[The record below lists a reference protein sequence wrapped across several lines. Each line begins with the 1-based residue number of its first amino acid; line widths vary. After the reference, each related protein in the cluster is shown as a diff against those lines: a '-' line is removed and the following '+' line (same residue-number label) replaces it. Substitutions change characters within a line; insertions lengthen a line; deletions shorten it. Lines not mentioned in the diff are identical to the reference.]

1 MEKIS
6 LYIADKK
13 VDLDDKSLILF
24 NYTMEDLSNPTAVKN
39 SFSKQVTLKGTP
51 ANNAIFGHLFKS
63 DRKTMYGVSHSGV
76 FFDPMRKTP
85 FAIYSERGDVL
96 ESGYVKVDSMTNTNG
111 KIEYKVTLYGGLGSF
126 LYGLTY
132 DEDGNKRT
140 LASLKK
146 WRHHNGDE
154 KGISPYAIDAETII
168 NDAWRYLERGSS
180 SMGDGEAWDIINF
193 APCYN
198 GIPADFDANKVL
210 YSYSGFAPFDVT
222 TFIEN
227 GVTYAPKSGCRA
239 VLATM
244 ANKHTEWEMRV
255 LMAYLQRPV
264 VRMKAIIDAIMI
276 EAREQGYSVFLDY
289 NFFEDNPTMYE
300 RTWVTMPLLKK
311 EDRHSQNIPDAVMRM
326 SLTPADYLLSF
337 LKTFGLIL
345 IVEGK
350 KISIVTR
357 RYFYGITGNEDLT
370 DRIDTSSI
378 QIYPLIADHKWYQMK
393 GSKIVGNEAKSY
405 EERYGLPYGGQ
416 RINTGYEFD
425 NEVEEIT
432 KGISFIGAADV
443 AETSYCFAAYHDITY
458 DANGAIIGVSNYH
471 PICLYEEVKRQLF
484 STTDGTSKDFTFP
497 MQYISPILWNT
508 SAPYSDWLPKVQ
520 MHGDDNKA
528 EQGEHCMLF
537 FVGMKE
543 SPKNTYAPGM
553 VSQPG
558 YWVADDHPDIGVLNS
573 GVSCWNLAGDK
584 TAFVNNLPSFRRRY
598 GNYSLDWGKPLE
610 TFTAEDTE
618 NLIPI
623 YDRYWKSYLTDRYNT
638 DTKRMVC
645 KVNLTG
651 LKVDKNLMKKRF
663 YYDGALWVLNKINN
677 YSLTTDGL
685 TECEF
690 IKVNNW
696 DNFKSQTL

>member
-63 DRKTMYGVSHSGV
+63 DRKTMYGLSHSGV

-132 DEDGNKRT
+132 DEEGNKRT

-146 WRHHNGDE
+146 WRYHTGEE
-154 KGISPYAIDAETII
+154 KAMRPYALSSSEMIYG
-168 NDAWRYLERGSS
+168 AWRYLKEGSS
-180 SMGDGEAWDIINF
+180 FMNDFVTWDILNY

-198 GIPADFDANKVL
+198 GIPSDFDANKVL
-210 YSYSGFAPFDVT
+210 YSYSGSAPAPFDET
-222 TFIEN
+222 TLVEE
-227 GVTYAPKSGCRA
+227 GVTYAPKAGCSS
-239 VLATM
+239 VLAIM
-244 ANKHTEWEMRV
+244 KNKHTEWEMGI
-255 LMAYLQRPV
+255 LMTYLQRPV

-311 EDRHSQNIPDAVMRM
+311 EDRHSQDIPKAVMSM

-357 RYFYGITGNEDLT
+357 KYFYGITGNEDLT
-370 DRIDTSSI
+370 DRVDTSSI
-378 QIYPLIADHKWYQMK
+378 QIFPLVAEHKWYQMK

-416 RINTGYEFD
+416 KINTGYEFD
-425 NEVEEIT
+425 NEVSDIT
-432 KGISFIGAADV
+432 KGISFISATDV
-443 AETSYCFAAYHDITY
+443 TEQNYCFAGYFAGGK
-458 DANGAIIGVSNYH
+458 AYH

-484 STTDGTSKDFTFP
+484 SKTDGASKEFTFP
-497 MQYISPILWNT
+497 ARYISPTYWDAN
-508 SAPYSDWLPKVQ
+508 APYGDWISKVQ
-520 MHGDDNKA
+520 MHGEEDKA
-528 EQGEHCMLF
+528 EQGEHCLLF
-537 FVGMKE
+537 FSGVKETPLIPNSAGGM
-543 SPKNTYAPGM
+543 SPITY
-553 VSQPG
+553 
-558 YWVADDHPDIGVLNS
+558 YVADDHPEIEVLNS
-573 GVSCWNLAGDK
+573 GTPCWNMDLLKGARAL
-584 TAFVNNLPSFRRRY
+584 TYLPSFRRRY

-651 LKVDKNLMKKRF
+651 LRVNKNLMKRRF
-663 YYDGALWVLNKINN
+663 YYDNALWVLNKINN